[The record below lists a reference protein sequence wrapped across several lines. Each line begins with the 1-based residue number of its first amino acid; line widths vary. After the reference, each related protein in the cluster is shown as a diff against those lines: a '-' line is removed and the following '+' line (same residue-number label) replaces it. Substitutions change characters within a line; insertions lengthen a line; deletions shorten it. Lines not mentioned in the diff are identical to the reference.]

1 LKPKKSESIKRLEE
15 LLSKFKKPDIQSF
28 IKKIRIKNFKNLEDV
43 EIEIKPL
50 TFLFG
55 PNGSG
60 KSSFM
65 KAMMFLSKNIH
76 PLNTGKTIYKIDD
89 ELDLGSFKDIVSNG
103 DTSKEIKFEFD
114 LEGEYDFPS
123 PEAREKFKNE
133 NITLNFLSYF
143 EDLSTKERKNRNNG
157 SGNNKVSFSKEF
169 FKIKYLITFSQNST
183 FLNGHIKNINF
194 KSIRIVDELTKSNY
208 NFEIN
213 NSIIR
218 SGHNTGLNEEVLYDE
233 EYFLFP
239 AYSEL
244 ENVLNSIL
252 GNNKQIGSEENV
264 EKCENIQQGNSKLFG
279 DLVFNKKIQRDL
291 IIHFKEKAES
301 VEKESVGLYEEQKTK
316 KVNDYNKEADNVE
329 RFLNSLST
337 DEKNN
342 LYYHIIKLCY
352 LSWHHIPVLLSFFLQ
367 IKHIPTTRKA
377 PKPIYILEENE
388 FNKSEYYGFLN
399 YLYKDI
405 VEKDIY
411 KNIEK
416 KVIDMDKIKFSDI
429 VKLHNNKSKLTV
441 KKTDINK
448 IIYSKFIEINYKLIS
463 NFNIDLIYC
472 IKKDNKT
479 GEIFLKNKENNKIP
493 FSNSSSG
500 FIQLFPVI
508 VLCSFFKGYFSRDLE
523 IFFPYF
529 PKSTYHTSVFFE
541 NMDNDLYFSTLLTE
555 QPELHLHPKLQSEL
569 AVLFVDT
576 INNGGK
582 YGNIIIETHSEHLIR
597 KIQVLI
603 ARGELDRSKL
613 SVQYFNNENGITKV
627 ETMEIDEHGLF
638 VKDWPNGFFDD
649 SVNLTMELY
658 EAIREIKKRKN

>member
-1 LKPKKSESIKRLEE
+1 MKHKKSEGIKRLEE
-15 LLSKFKKPDIQSF
+15 LLRNCKMPGKQSY

-103 DTSKEIKFEFD
+103 DTSKEIIFEFD
-114 LEGEYDFPS
+114 IEGEYQFPNK
-123 PEAREKFKNE
+123 EGFQEFLND
-133 NITLNFLSYF
+133 NIVLNFFSYF
-143 EDLSTKERKNRNNG
+143 INNIEKENKNTYGYKTTK
-157 SGNNKVSFSKEF
+157 SFSNEF
-169 FKIKYLITFSQNST
+169 FKFKYSIAFSQNST
-183 FLNGHIKNINF
+183 FLNGHIKNINL
-194 KSIRIVDELTKSNY
+194 KSIRIIDELTGSSY

-213 NSIIR
+213 NSKIEE
-218 SGHNTGLNEEVLYDE
+218 GLNTGMDEEVLYDK

-239 AYSEL
+239 SYSEL
-244 ENVLNSIL
+244 EIVLNSIL
-252 GNNKQIGSEENV
+252 GKNKKTGSEEFVN
-264 EKCENIQQGNSKLFG
+264 KFENIQQGNSNLFG
-279 DLVFNKKIQRDL
+279 DFVFNKKIQRDL
-291 IIHFKEKAES
+291 IIYFKVQAELA
-301 VEKESVGLYEEQKTK
+301 EKENNGLDEEQKTK
-316 KVNDYNKEADNVE
+316 LINYYNEEADNVE
-329 RFLNSLST
+329 RYLNSLST

-342 LYYHIIKLCY
+342 MYYHIIKLCY
-352 LSWHHIPVLLSFFLQ
+352 LSWHHIPVLISFFLQ

-405 VEKDIY
+405 VEKNIY

-429 VKLHNNKSKLTV
+429 IKLHNNKSKLTV

-448 IIYSKFIEINYKLIS
+448 IIKSKFIEINYKLIA

-508 VLCSFFKGYFSRDLE
+508 VCCSIFNENKSNRNHE
-523 IFFPYF
+523 IFFPVF
-529 PKSTYHTSVFFE
+529 PKSTYSPILLFE
-541 NMDNDLYFSTLLTE
+541 YLNDDVYFSTLLIE

-569 AVLFVDT
+569 AVLFADT
-576 INNGGK
+576 INSTSG
-582 YGNIIIETHSEHLIR
+582 YGNMIIETHSEHLIR

-613 SVQYFNNENGITKV
+613 SVQYFNNENGITKT

>member
-1 LKPKKSESIKRLEE
+1 MKPKKPDSIKRLKE
-15 LLSKFKKPDIQSF
+15 LLSKPKRPDIQSF

-103 DTSKEIKFEFD
+103 DTSKEIIFEFD
-114 LEGEYDFPS
+114 IEGEYQFPNK
-123 PEAREKFKNE
+123 EGFQEFLND
-133 NITLNFLSYF
+133 NIVLNFFSYF
-143 EDLSTKERKNRNNG
+143 INIIEKENKYTYGDRTTK
-157 SGNNKVSFSKEF
+157 SFSKEF
-169 FKIKYLITFSQNST
+169 CKFKYIITFSQNST

-194 KSIRIVDELTKSNY
+194 KSIRIIDELTKSNY

-218 SGHNTGLNEEVLYDE
+218 SGQNTGMNEEALFDE

-252 GNNKQIGSEENV
+252 GQDKKTGSEELV
-264 EKCENIQQGNSKLFG
+264 EKYENIQQGNSNLFG
-279 DLVFNKKIQRDL
+279 NLVFNTKIQRDL
-291 IIHFKEKAES
+291 IIYFKVKAEL
-301 VEKESVGLYEEQKTK
+301 VEKESVGLNEEQKTEA
-316 KVNDYNKEADNVE
+316 VNYYNKEADNVE
-329 RFLNSLST
+329 RYLNSLST

-342 LYYHIIKLCY
+342 MYYHIIKLCY

-416 KVIDMDKIKFSDI
+416 KVIDMDQIKFSDI
-429 VKLHNNKSKLTV
+429 VKLHIISRHTL
-441 KKTDINK
+441 KKIEDRK

-463 NFNIDLIYC
+463 NFNIHLIYC

-508 VLCSFFKGYFSRDLE
+508 VLCSFFKGFITKDLE

-541 NMDNDLYFSTLLTE
+541 NLDTDVYFSTLLTE

-569 AVLFVDT
+569 AILFADT
-576 INNGGK
+576 INKTSG
-582 YGNIIIETHSEHLIR
+582 YGNMIIETHSEHLIR